1 MRFLLAAVAVV
12 LGMTSCDEFKSFI
25 DNPVQSYLEVRQT
38 ELYVQEGQ
46 SVMLYVHTISD
57 AAVTYTVGDEKIA
70 KVEKVDNL
78 DAKVTGVK
86 PGETEVTVKLA
97 ATDAY
102 QGGEVKV
109 KIIVAPAV
117 TLADA
122 VKDGAKLKI
131 ACKFNGEDCLLAY
144 KFDADKKE
152 FNLSNEDE
160 DINVPEAFVN
170 YTVTTDYN
178 EEMGK
183 IAFKVKY
190 IGSDADMIQ
199 VPFELNL
206 YTAGSFDRIFRVP
219 VEMKSVVVNN
229 YDVLPY
235 TKESVTPVESL
246 HAGLLSDN
254 ISVGEQEGIFKVDF
268 TPQNATNQVIKYS
281 SSNTAV
287 MTIDDKGV
295 FKAIAA
301 GEATI
306 KAVSAENP
314 AKFVE
319 HKFTVTEGNT
329 YLKWNGKQLVATA
342 IPAGAYPVEN
352 SNTDVDWLAGTYVVE
367 DDVTINGSIKLHGE
381 VNLII
386 KDDVTLTVKGY
397 IKGNSQNLSIYGQTK
412 KSGELVVDYTGT
424 AGFDAISNLT
434 TLEVHS
440 AKVTATSSKDYYGGF
455 FSIKTF
461 NVYDGSV
468 DAKATGAV
476 GYGICMKGG
485 DSLNIYGG
493 EVKAEGKG
501 NGGYGYGI
509 MRTSSTS
516 DATVTVS
523 GGKLLAWNASNIA
536 LYNVILTIDKSLGF
550 NGQIYTSSNGKS
562 WDVYNGTDTPDS
574 KYVEVAN

>member
-1 MRFLLAAVAVV
+1 MKKTMRFLLAAVAVV

-38 ELYVQEGQ
+38 ELYVQEGK

-57 AAVTYTVGDEKIA
+57 AAITYTVGDEKIA

-122 VKDGAKLKI
+122 VKDGAKLQI
-131 ACKFNGEDCLLAY
+131 GCKFNGEDCLLAY
-144 KFDADKKE
+144 EFDADKKK
-152 FNLSNEDE
+152 FNLLYEDC
-160 DINVPEAFVN
+160 DVPKAFVDYSVNIN
-170 YTVTTDYN
+170 YD
-178 EEMGK
+178 EEKGK
-183 IAFKVKY
+183 IAFTVNYEGDDTTMPK
-190 IGSDADMIQ
+190 

-235 TKESVTPVESL
+235 TQESVTPVESL

-254 ISVGEQEGIFKVDF
+254 ISVGEQQGIFKVDF

-281 SSNTAV
+281 SSNTDV
-287 MTIDDKGV
+287 ITIDDKGV
-295 FKAIAA
+295 FKAVAA

-319 HKFTVTEGNT
+319 HKFTVTE
-329 YLKWNGKQLVATA
+329 
-342 IPAGAYPVEN
+342 
-352 SNTDVDWLAGTYVVE
+352 
-367 DDVTINGSIKLHGE
+367 
-381 VNLII
+381 
-386 KDDVTLTVKGY
+386 
-397 IKGNSQNLSIYGQTK
+397 
-412 KSGELVVDYTGT
+412 
-424 AGFDAISNLT
+424 
-434 TLEVHS
+434 
-440 AKVTATSSKDYYGGF
+440 
-455 FSIKTF
+455 
-461 NVYDGSV
+461 
-468 DAKATGAV
+468 
-476 GYGICMKGG
+476 
-485 DSLNIYGG
+485 
-493 EVKAEGKG
+493 EVK
-501 NGGYGYGI
+501 
-509 MRTSSTS
+509 
-516 DATVTVS
+516 D
-523 GGKLLAWNASNIA
+523 
-536 LYNVILTIDKSLGF
+536 
-550 NGQIYTSSNGKS
+550 
-562 WDVYNGTDTPDS
+562 
-574 KYVEVAN
+574 